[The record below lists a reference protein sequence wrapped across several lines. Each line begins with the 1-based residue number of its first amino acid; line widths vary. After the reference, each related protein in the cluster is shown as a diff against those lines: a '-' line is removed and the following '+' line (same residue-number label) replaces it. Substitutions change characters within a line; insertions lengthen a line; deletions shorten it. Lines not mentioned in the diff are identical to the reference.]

1 MSKRSGNNVV
11 KIKWLALAAE
21 DLEEVER
28 YISKD
33 SPAQAV
39 SVVLRII
46 KAVEILA
53 DYPGIGR
60 QGRVEDTRELVLSDL
75 PYIIPYRQKNG
86 WIEILRVFHQARK
99 WPEQF

>member
-1 MSKRSGNNVV
+1 VV
-11 KIKWLALAAE
+11 KIKWLTLAE
-21 DLEEVER
+21 RDLKEVER

-33 SPAQAV
+33 SPTQAV

-46 KAVEILA
+46 EAVEVLVNH
-53 DYPGIGR
+53 PGIGR

-75 PYIIPYRQKNG
+75 PYIIPYRQKNN

>member
-1 MSKRSGNNVV
+1 MEK
-11 KIKWLALAAE
+11 
-21 DLEEVER
+21 

-39 SVVLRII
+39 AVVLRII
-46 KAVEILA
+46 EAVEILA
-53 DYPGIGR
+53 YHPSIGR
-60 QGRVEDTRELVLSDL
+60 QGRVEDTRELVVSDL

>member
-1 MSKRSGNNVV
+1 MV
-11 KIKWLALAAE
+11 KIKWLALAE
-21 DLEEVER
+21 KDLEEVER

-39 SVVLRII
+39 SVVLQII
-46 KAVEILA
+46 EAVEVLV
-53 DYPGIGR
+53 DHSGIGR

-75 PYIIPYRQKNG
+75 PYILPYRQKNG